1 MTLSRTLALL
11 GVTLLLAGCGARHVA
26 APTIRAAEASLSKQ
40 FASTGCTDDP
50 VAYLQERIWNAKRLE
65 VIEPCV
71 TITGV
76 VTAVRPILDGDLH
89 LHVRPDPEFAGLV
102 NEKNIQARGGNL
114 ILEPQCFWAMW
125 RRNSTG
131 SCKNRGFPIHIPKV
145 GTRVRV
151 TGTFVFDRD
160 HGWNELHPIFRLDPV
175 P

>member
-1 MTLSRTLALL
+1 MRLSHVLPLILL
-11 GVTLLLAGCGARHVA
+11 STLLAACAARHRA
-26 APTIRAAEASLSKQ
+26 APTIRDAETTLART
-40 FASTGCTDDP
+40 FASDGCTDDP
-50 VAYLQERIWNAKRLE
+50 AGYLKKRIWNAKRLDI
-65 VIEPCV
+65 IEPCV

-89 LHVRPDPEFAGLV
+89 LHLRPDPEFAGLL
-102 NEKNIQARGGNL
+102 NQKNIQARGGNL

-131 SCKNRGFPIHIPKV
+131 SCKNRGYKMHIPKV

-160 HGWNELHPIFRLDPV
+160 HGWNELHPIFKMDILP
-175 P
+175 

>member
-1 MTLSRTLALL
+1 MRLSHALTLLFAALL
-11 GVTLLLAGCGARHVA
+11 ATGCAARHVA
-26 APTIRAAEASLSKQ
+26 VPTIREAESSLAKQ
-40 FASTGCTDDP
+40 FASDGCTDDP
-50 VAYLQERIWNAKRLE
+50 AGYLKKRIWNAKRLE
-65 VIEPCV
+65 IIEPCV

-89 LHVRPDPEFAGLV
+89 VHLRPDPQFAGLV

-131 SCKNRGFPIHIPKV
+131 PCKNRGYSMRIPKT

-160 HGWNELHPIFRLDPV
+160 HGWNELHPIFKLECLP
-175 P
+175 